1 MTQELAY
8 TSAPRGLKPGSRG
21 FCTVM
26 STSGMAKNLADRLE
40 ALSGYRHAIAPNDP
54 QAHLNPIVF
63 SHLKITVGGSPLHVL
78 SRVCAAGF
86 DYTQR
91 SNKFAHHVVL
101 EPKERVA
108 AGPAALLAAP
118 GFMDASWTGEPR
130 IVPAGRRPP
139 QLSAPAGVC
148 HHWQQATGDAGWA
161 GVLAETVTPGSSR
174 MACVIFTPG
183 TDTLSLVSEA
193 LNLLPPAIRWQVS
206 FSTYYTKLP
215 PEVECQ
221 WRFVLAGSPEAKAA
235 ERAPNVLTIDLSTSL
250 ARAPDGPFV
259 AAGRTGVAVALPNV
273 EKPTTT
279 PRPAAPYAQP
289 VVLPPTGKSR
299 AALELDEFDALLTG
313 EGNVAS
319 LPPPLRRNSTRRPL
333 WVPIVATTT
342 LVGVV
347 AGVGVFATL
356 RFLAP
361 PAMQGSARAPE
372 SSKTEAEAK
381 AAAKA
386 KAAAARKVAAKAK
399 AAAARKVAAKTKA
412 AAAVVAKEVES
423 PYFKFPSAVDLR
435 FDASESGKGNFVSG
449 AATGAARLIKI
460 GSLTNVDLTKM
471 SVHVVGGKSAFESG
485 RIFKVNPSYVTSDSG
500 TFVVR
505 AISEGEVQP
514 PAEFATIAVNDN
526 QVTLKW
532 SSERPA
538 DEYERLRNCKL
549 RFTYLGDSKS
559 FALREPRQ
567 LRSFRVSFTD
577 KAEPLSCIDKSVSIA
592 FVKDLTRSVKFRV
605 DVPLSPEWSKY
616 DVQSVDNHSVRLKSK
631 DDYMPGFMIT
641 LLERDAKLRL
651 TCTWPWPEDESRDP
665 DGKKDKLNEKQTT
678 ANIEMRNLA
687 EKLQKRPDKE
697 ITEQRNNLQKEIDE
711 LQKQIGAIDRF
722 KSLPRAGIPFSVI
735 MEVPDGDSPSEQVV
749 VAEAKVPVR

>member
-1 MTQELAY
+1 M
-8 TSAPRGLKPGSRG
+8 
-21 FCTVM
+21 
-26 STSGMAKNLADRLE
+26 
-40 ALSGYRHAIAPNDP
+40 
-54 QAHLNPIVF
+54 
-63 SHLKITVGGSPLHVL
+63 
-78 SRVCAAGF
+78 
-86 DYTQR
+86 
-91 SNKFAHHVVL
+91 
-101 EPKERVA
+101 
-108 AGPAALLAAP
+108 
-118 GFMDASWTGEPR
+118 
-130 IVPAGRRPP
+130 
-139 QLSAPAGVC
+139 
-148 HHWQQATGDAGWA
+148 
-161 GVLAETVTPGSSR
+161 
-174 MACVIFTPG
+174 
-183 TDTLSLVSEA
+183 
-193 LNLLPPAIRWQVS
+193 
-206 FSTYYTKLP
+206 
-215 PEVECQ
+215 
-221 WRFVLAGSPEAKAA
+221 
-235 ERAPNVLTIDLSTSL
+235 
-250 ARAPDGPFV
+250 
-259 AAGRTGVAVALPNV
+259 
-273 EKPTTT
+273 
-279 PRPAAPYAQP
+279 
-289 VVLPPTGKSR
+289 
-299 AALELDEFDALLTG
+299 
-313 EGNVAS
+313 
-319 LPPPLRRNSTRRPL
+319 
-333 WVPIVATTT
+333 
-342 LVGVV
+342 
-347 AGVGVFATL
+347 
-356 RFLAP
+356 
-361 PAMQGSARAPE
+361 
-372 SSKTEAEAK
+372 
-381 AAAKA
+381 AAKA
-386 KAAAARKVAAKAK
+386 KAVAARKVAAKAK

>member
-386 KAAAARKVAAKAK
+386 KAAAARKVAAK
-399 AAAARKVAAKTKA
+399 TKA